1 MREEIKFS
9 FFTAD
14 YSANGCFLLHTNS
27 KLILTHLAS
36 VSVDQVE
43 DGFILRLP
51 SHGFVQTFS
60 LDSVQHELQ
69 HVQLDWLLNKH
80 NVVLRHDWRGRTHRT
95 KCMQRTNNMI
105 DKAYSYF
112 IIYVI
117 FSISYTV
124 DLLHHGGIIHLKIHT
139 THVLRQGFSV
149 FHNLRSTSD
158 C

>member
-1 MREEIKFS
+1 MGVSHFTLLYEI
-9 FFTAD
+9 T
-14 YSANGCFLLHTNS
+14 LLQCS

-60 LDSVQHELQ
+60 LDSAQHELQ

-80 NVVLRHDWRGRTHRT
+80 NVVLRHDWRGRTHGTR
-95 KCMQRTNNMI
+95 CMQRTNNMT

-124 DLLHHGGIIHLKIHT
+124 DLLAASWWDNTLKDPRQTCIKAG
-139 THVLRQGFSV
+139 VLS
-149 FHNLRSTSD
+149 LS
-158 C
+158 